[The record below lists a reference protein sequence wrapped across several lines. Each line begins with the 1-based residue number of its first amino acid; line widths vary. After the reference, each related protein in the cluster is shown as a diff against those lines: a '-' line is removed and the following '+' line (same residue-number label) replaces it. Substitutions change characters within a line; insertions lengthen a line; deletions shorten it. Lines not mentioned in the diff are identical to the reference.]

1 MTRNLVSSAV
11 LAALVLAQAAPA
23 FAQQSTRKPSKAGTI
38 LKWTLIGAGI
48 GAGTGFWMGFRAY
61 DDATFAERKIAHATM
76 VSAAI
81 GAGAGFL
88 IGRARSNAT
97 AAATTTSLWKP
108 SRPRRPESIQRFTPS
123 VDLVSRSKRVL
134 AAGGNRSIAYRSV
147 VRGIDGPFDFR
158 YSSSFAE
165 SLFPASRKVQ
175 PTAF

>member
-76 VSAAI
+76 VSERDSRGHNDEPMEAI
-81 GAGAGFL
+81 PASAPGVNSALHAVGRPRLAQQTCSCRGREPFDRIPQRGAG
-88 IGRARSNAT
+88 N
-97 AAATTTSLWKP
+97 
-108 SRPRRPESIQRFTPS
+108 RRT
-123 VDLVSRSKRVL
+123 V
-134 AAGGNRSIAYRSV
+134 
-147 VRGIDGPFDFR
+147 
-158 YSSSFAE
+158 
-165 SLFPASRKVQ
+165 
-175 PTAF
+175 